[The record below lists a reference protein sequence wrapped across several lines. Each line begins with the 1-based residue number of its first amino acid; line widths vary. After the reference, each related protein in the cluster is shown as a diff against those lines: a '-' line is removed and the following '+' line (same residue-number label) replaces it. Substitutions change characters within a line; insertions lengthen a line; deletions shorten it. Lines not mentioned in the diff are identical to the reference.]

1 MNAITW
7 QGIMIGLLWA
17 GSAGV
22 LALYIAREATRMTY
36 VTLAD
41 GRRQMRL
48 IPLVYRLL
56 LPLTPNLFGVA
67 SRPAF
72 QRMRRDFDRRIVSA
86 GFEGLIESREL
97 IAIRILL
104 PLVVGPFLLVLL
116 HMGVGHLP
124 DKMRL
129 ALRSREII
137 FAVLILAWMFVQPP
151 MWLQRVLKARHKTIE
166 LALPFTLDLLTLS
179 VEAGLDFMT
188 AIKRIIDRRPVDA
201 LNEEL
206 IRMFREVQLGKT
218 RREALRDMAE
228 RVGQTDLRSVTNAL
242 VQADELGV
250 SIGSILRIQS
260 DQMRTRRFLNA
271 EKAANEAPVKML
283 FPLIGFIFPAVLL
296 VLLGPVIL
304 QAMRLGL

>member
-1 MNAITW
+1 MRLFTFQSI
-7 QGIMIGLLWA
+7 GIGLLWA
-17 GSAGV
+17 FAAGV
-22 LALYIAREATRMTY
+22 FVWWVVLGAAEITY

-41 GRRQMRL
+41 GRRQVRRL
-48 IPLVYRLL
+48 PLTYRLL
-56 LPLTPNLFGVA
+56 LPLAPNLFRWVD
-67 SRPAF
+67 RPGF
-72 QRMRRDFDRRIVSA
+72 QRMRVDFDRRIIAA
-86 GFEGLIESREL
+86 GYEGLLDGREL
-97 IAIRILL
+97 IALRLLL
-104 PLVVGPFLLVLL
+104 PMVFGP
-116 HMGVGHLP
+116 
-124 DKMRL
+124 L
-129 ALRSREII
+129 ALLGAHLLLAQLPGRFGLALQSREPI
-137 FAVLILAWMFVQPP
+137 FGLLLLAWLFISPP
-151 MWLQRVLKARHKTIE
+151 MWLSKAVRARHKEIE
-166 LALPFTLDLLTLS
+166 IGLPFTLDLLTLS

-188 AIKRIIDRRPVDA
+188 AIKRIIDRRSLDA

-228 RVGQTDLRSVTNAL
+228 RVGQADLRTVTHSL

-250 SIGSILRIQS
+250 SIGAILRIQS

-304 QAMRLGL
+304 QATRLGL